1 MSISHSL
8 VLTDFR
14 SNVYSQNSVSAVLAE
29 NTETQREHYLYI
41 QCMVEANSGCTVI
54 IQE

>member
-8 VLTDFR
+8 VLTDFG

-29 NTETQREHYLYI
+29 NTDYIDRTLSLY
-41 QCMVEANSGCTVI
+41 TVHG
-54 IQE
+54 